1 MVFYIEILVRF
12 LNFYF
17 INFMKKTR
25 LFQITPVPEIKK
37 KMLDNISIVLME
49 PKYPENIGAAAR
61 CAMNMGISRLI
72 VIRSEAPD
80 QEKML
85 KMATHKAAGL
95 IKGLKRF
102 RNLDEALGPFPHV
115 VGTTARQGRK
125 RRIENSPRFM
135 LDTILPLLENNQ
147 VALLFGP
154 ENRGLTND
162 DLKYCQTTVTIPT
175 ADFSSLNLAQAVAIL
190 CYELYWGVMYFGKDL
205 HSAPKLAT
213 SHELEGMY
221 EHVEKML
228 NRIGFLRTDDSS
240 YWIRNIRHF
249 LGRVGLRAKE
259 ARIIRGFCRQFL
271 WYEEQL
277 KKSGPDTLR
286 NENFRISLDA
296 ELNEEGEEDSV
307 QRVFHKRSK

>member
-1 MVFYIEILVRF
+1 MPQAKEHL
-12 LNFYF
+12 LN
-17 INFMKKTR
+17 
-25 LFQITPVPEIKK
+25 
-37 KMLDNISIVLME
+37 NIAIVLME
-49 PKYPENIGAAAR
+49 PKYPENIGAVAR
-61 CAMNMGISRLI
+61 CVMNMGISHLI
-72 VIRSEAPD
+72 VVCDESPD
-80 QEKML
+80 QQKML
-85 KMATHKAAGL
+85 KMATHKAAHL
-95 IKGLKRF
+95 IEQMKQVG
-102 RNLDEALGPFPHV
+102 NLRDALEPFSYV

-125 RRIENSPRFM
+125 RRIEKSPRLM
-135 LDTILPLLENNQ
+135 LGTILPLLENNK

-190 CYELYWGVMYFGKDL
+190 CYELYWGIMYSGKIL
-205 HSAPKLAT
+205 HSSPKMAT

-221 EHVEKML
+221 EHVEKLL

-271 WYEEQL
+271 WYADQL
-277 KKSGPDTLR
+277 RKHGVQPAGSD
-286 NENFRISLDA
+286 NFDFLLDA
-296 ELNEEGEEDSV
+296 EQNGEEKKNSD
-307 QRVFHKRSK
+307 

>member
-1 MVFYIEILVRF
+1 
-12 LNFYF
+12 
-17 INFMKKTR
+17 
-25 LFQITPVPEIKK
+25 
-37 KMLDNISIVLME
+37 ME

-61 CAMNMGISRLI
+61 CAMNMGISHLI
-72 VIRSEAPD
+72 VVHTEAPD
-80 QEKML
+80 REKML
-85 KMATHKAAGL
+85 KMATHKAAHL
-95 IKGLKRF
+95 IEGLKRF
-102 RNLDEALGPFPHV
+102 RKLDEALESFSHV

-135 LDTILPLLENNQ
+135 LDTVLPLLEHNR

-154 ENRGLTND
+154 EHRGLTND

-190 CYELYWGVMYFGKDL
+190 CYELYWGIMYSGKDL
-205 HSAPKLAT
+205 HSSPKLAT

-221 EHVEKML
+221 EHVEKLL

-249 LGRVGLRAKE
+249 LSRVGLRAKE
-259 ARIIRGFCRQFL
+259 ARIIRGFCRQCL

-277 KKSGPDTLR
+277 KKSGSDTLR
-286 NENFRISLDA
+286 DENFRISLDT

-307 QRVFHKRSK
+307 PRVFHKRSK